1 MGLNLEFPEGATPL
15 DPDDAA
21 GLIPTHI
28 ATLGQLNE
36 WEYANVARGEAWV
49 FASRRRKILS
59 IEFLQMLHRQMFGDT
74 WTWAGQIRTKETLPV
89 GIAPE
94 RIRPELLVLLDN
106 VQFQVDHHS
115 WSIEEIAARFHHRLV
130 YIHPFPNGNGR
141 FSRTMTD
148 LLLHRSGR
156 ERFQWGANLERPG
169 EARVHYISALQAAD
183 RNDYGPLF
191 ELLALTPSRG
201 CQAAPG

>member
-1 MGLNLEFPEGATPL
+1 MGLNLEFPDGATPL

-21 GLIPTHI
+21 GLIPSHVT
-28 ATLGQLNE
+28 TLGQLNE

-49 FASRRRKILS
+49 SASRRRKILS
-59 IEFLQMLHRQMFGDT
+59 IEFLQVLHRQMFGDT
-74 WTWAGQIRTKETLPV
+74 WTWAGKIRTKETLPV

-94 RIRPELLVLLDN
+94 RIRPELLVLLDD
-106 VQFQVDHHS
+106 VQFQVDRRS

-148 LLLHRSGR
+148 LLLYRSGR
-156 ERFQWGANLERPG
+156 EQFQWGANLERPG
-169 EARVHYISALQAAD
+169 EARVRYISALQAAD

-191 ELLALTPSRG
+191 DLLALDASRG
-201 CQAAPG
+201 S